1 MRIRIVKEN
10 GNELNQES
18 SQAEVRTAIPLL
30 YGPPS
35 VFGID
40 EEEEEERLAMERTDI
55 AEIYGP
61 PSAFEK

>member
-40 EEEEEERLAMERTDI
+40 EEEEGMTL
-55 AEIYGP
+55 G
-61 PSAFEK
+61 